1 MFGDIPVKLTWLSM
15 LDGIASGGKK
25 KRLTLRQVAKKPAL
39 PALCFAII
47 YLIREMF
54 LGQQVTH
61 SSQKAIMEG
70 SFFLLFYIQLPS
82 SLGKKQ
88 IIKSFL
94 TT

>member
-1 MFGDIPVKLTWLSM
+1 M

-47 YLIREMF
+47 SLIREVSRTAGHTF
-54 LGQQVTH
+54 WP
-61 SSQKAIMEG
+61 EG
-70 SFFLLFYIQLPS
+70 NHGGIFFLFFYIQLPS

-88 IIKSFL
+88 IIIIKSFL
-94 TT
+94 TK